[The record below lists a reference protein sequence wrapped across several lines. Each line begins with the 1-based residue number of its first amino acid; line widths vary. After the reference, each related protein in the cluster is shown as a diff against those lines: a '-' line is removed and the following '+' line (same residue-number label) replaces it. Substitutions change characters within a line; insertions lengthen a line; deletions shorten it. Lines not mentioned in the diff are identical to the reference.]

1 MSTFRF
7 QQFSVL
13 QKQSG
18 MKVCTDAVLFGAMA
32 PVNHGD
38 QVLDIGSGTGVLSL
52 MAAQLGAGLVT
63 AVELTQQAYEEAD
76 INFGNSPWAERLMVV
91 HQDIQ
96 SFALTADRQYDLV
109 ISNPPFFEN
118 HSKTT
123 DTLRNTARHTDQ
135 LPFADLISIAGQLL
149 SRQGLFYLLIPVHAV
164 AKFSVQAEAAG
175 FYLVK
180 QTDFRGYAHNE
191 AKVSALTFSRTAEVF
206 MARLLTIYESRGVYS
221 QDSEA
226 YLADFL
232 LRFAKDQQS
241 SLEVKADTAVHRTT
255 RSIKGDQRRVSLY
268 VV

>member
-32 PVNHGD
+32 PVKSGD
-38 QVLDIGSGTGVLSL
+38 HVLDIGTGTGVLAL
-52 MAAQLGAGLVT
+52 MAAQLGAGQVT
-63 AVELTQQAYEEAD
+63 AVELTQQAYQEAD
-76 INFGNSPWAERLMVV
+76 FNFSNSPWAERLEVV

-96 SFALTADRQYDLV
+96 SFALTADRQYDLI

-123 DTLRNTARHTDQ
+123 DKLRNTARHTDQ
-135 LPFADLISIAGQLL
+135 LPFSELISIAGQLL
-149 SRQGLFYLLIPVHAV
+149 SRQGLFYLLIPAHAV
-164 AKFSVQAEAAG
+164 AKFSAQALAAG
-175 FYLVK
+175 FHLIK

-206 MARLLTIYESRGVYS
+206 TARLLTIYAYRGIYS

-232 LRFAKDQQS
+232 LRFAKDQQPNL
-241 SLEVKADTAVHRTT
+241 LE
-255 RSIKGDQRRVSLY
+255 
-268 VV
+268 